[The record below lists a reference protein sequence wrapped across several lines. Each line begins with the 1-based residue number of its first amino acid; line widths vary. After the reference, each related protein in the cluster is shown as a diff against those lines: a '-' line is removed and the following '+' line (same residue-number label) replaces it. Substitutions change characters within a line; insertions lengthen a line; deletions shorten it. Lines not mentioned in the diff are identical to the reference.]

1 MAALVNPI
9 KPPVAIP
16 KDPARSSFNVV
27 TPEIWAHRDIPM
39 DEDDGFVH
47 VCFSLSFSLSL
58 SLSFGG
64 KGGSALETL
73 HTKAMPSG
81 SSFTRAVSVSSTF
94 VVMTSR
100 AIDGFRYCCA

>member
-58 SLSFGG
+58 SLSLIRGEGRKCFGD
-64 KGGSALETL
+64 SAHE
-73 HTKAMPSG
+73 SN
-81 SSFTRAVSVSSTF
+81 
-94 VVMTSR
+94 
-100 AIDGFRYCCA
+100 AIR

>member
-16 KDPARSSFNVV
+16 KDPARSSFDLV

-47 VCFSLSFSLSL
+47 VCFLTILL
-58 SLSFGG
+58 MWG
-64 KGGSALETL
+64 KGRGCETL
-73 HTKAMPSG
+73 HTKATPSD
-81 SSFTRAVSVSSTF
+81 TF
-94 VVMTSR
+94 L
-100 AIDGFRYCCA
+100 GFALKP